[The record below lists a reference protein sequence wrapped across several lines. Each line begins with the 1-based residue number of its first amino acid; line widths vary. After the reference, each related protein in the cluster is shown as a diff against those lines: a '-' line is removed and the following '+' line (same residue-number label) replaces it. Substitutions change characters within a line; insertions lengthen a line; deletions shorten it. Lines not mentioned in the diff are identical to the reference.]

1 MLLVVTYITAF
12 LRCLKHVSVYVS
24 NKRASYCSHSYSTPS
39 LYNDIITFQN
49 TNVTSMY
56 VGPRNLMLADN
67 QKLIAGP
74 LPFVVIPPG
83 HYCVVQNPID
93 HT

>member
-1 MLLVVTYITAF
+1 MFLINAQVTVVIRT
-12 LRCLKHVSVYVS
+12 LRLHL
-24 NKRASYCSHSYSTPS
+24 RWFD
-39 LYNDIITFQN
+39 NDAITFQN